1 MSVGLSV
8 GKGFKL
14 YSVCVNQ
21 GFIVIELK
29 LSYEPLAHL
38 RWRTQVSVDF
48 PTPDGRRF
56 DTGSSVVHGA
66 RI

>member
-1 MSVGLSV
+1 M
-8 GKGFKL
+8 L
-14 YSVCVNQ
+14 YLPSITFGGGVCVCVNQ

-38 RWRTQVSVDF
+38 HWRTQVSADF

-56 DTGSSVVHGA
+56 GTGSSVVHGA